1 MQLTAAGW
9 LQQIKQDRI
18 IAVIRCESFE
28 DSIQLADA
36 AIAAGLRQ
44 IEITST
50 SADFPRAIASLREG
64 YPTCTIGT
72 GTVVDARV
80 GREAIAAGAQFIFS
94 PYCTA
99 EVMELALN
107 HDIAMVPGA
116 LTPTEIGGAW
126 RAGAT
131 AVKVFPI
138 QSVGGAQYLKALRG
152 PMGHIPLIPTGGVSC
167 DNARSFFAAGAI
179 AIGLATDL
187 FPKDLVRARDWQGI
201 QHRICQFLGQLAG
214 DARSPFRAPEK

>member
-1 MQLTAAGW
+1 MMQVTAADW
-9 LQQIKQDRI
+9 LQQIKRDRI
-18 IAVIRCESFE
+18 IAVIRCETVE
-28 DSIQLADA
+28 ISIRLAEA

-50 SADFPRAIASLREG
+50 SACFARAIAILRERHLN
-64 YPTCTIGT
+64 CTIGT

-80 GREAIAAGAQFIFS
+80 GREAIAAGAQFMFG
-94 PYCTA
+94 PYLRS
-99 EVMELALN
+99 EVMELALK

-116 LTPTEIGGAW
+116 LTPTEIGTAW

-152 PMGHIPLIPTGGVSC
+152 PMGGIPLIPTGGVSC
-167 DNARSFFAAGAI
+167 DNAHTFLAAGAL

-187 FPKDLVRARDWQGI
+187 FPQDLVRAENWHGI
-201 QHRICQFLGQLAG
+201 QQRIRQFLGQLARER
-214 DARSPFRAPEK
+214 RSQP